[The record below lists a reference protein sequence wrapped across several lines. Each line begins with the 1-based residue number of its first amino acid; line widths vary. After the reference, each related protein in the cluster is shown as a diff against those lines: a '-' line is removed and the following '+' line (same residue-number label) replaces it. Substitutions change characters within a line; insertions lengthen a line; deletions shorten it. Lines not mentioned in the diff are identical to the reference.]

1 MVSKLGCYNIFKYPN
16 FNQKKKLKVS
26 PIYIQTTETA
36 SKWAQMVD
44 FADKDLKA
52 VTTDMPKELYELV
65 SNELKESIVTVS

>member
-1 MVSKLGCYNIFKYPN
+1 M
-16 FNQKKKLKVS
+16 S